1 MNMETFYGRRNA
13 AFEDEEQVPWVAPM
27 DAQGSDVE
35 VDMEDFDVDDPTFVP
50 EEDLSQ
56 DEDSEQPSTSRSR
69 RGKH

>member
-56 DEDSEQPSTSRSR
+56 DEDSEQPSTSHSR